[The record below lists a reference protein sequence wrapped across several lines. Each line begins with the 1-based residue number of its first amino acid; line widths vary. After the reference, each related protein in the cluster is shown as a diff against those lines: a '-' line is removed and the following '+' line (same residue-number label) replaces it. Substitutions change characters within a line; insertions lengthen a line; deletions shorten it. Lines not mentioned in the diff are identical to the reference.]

1 MADEVDRALAALEVR
16 AAVSDERQAAHARAL
31 EDIRAELR
39 ALKWTL
45 AGVSAVAAAL
55 GAVVGALGGGVLP

>member
-1 MADEVDRALAALEVR
+1 MRLAEVEVKV
-16 AAVSDERQAAHARAL
+16 AVIDERQGAQGRSL
-31 EDIRAELR
+31 DDLRAELR

-55 GAVVGALGGGVLP
+55 GAVAGALGPALVP

>member
-1 MADEVDRALAALEVR
+1 MKI
-16 AAVSDERQAAHARAL
+16 AVIDERQGNQARTL
-31 EDIRAELR
+31 DDLRAELR

-55 GAVVGALGGGVLP
+55 GAIAGALGPSVIP